1 MLTSETFDVGRHAAF
16 VEEHGE
22 PGLEVGCG
30 DGHPILDL
38 LAKGLDLDGVESSPD
53 MIERARS
60 AAWARGL
67 KVDLH
72 VARREDMGL
81 GRRYRCIYL
90 AGPTFELLPD
100 DVTARRALEAFRRHL
115 APGGTIMI
123 LLWIPSPTPACALG
137 LTREATDEARTLLRL
152 TPLSEEF
159 DAIARTRRTSVG
171 VRLCVGDASTTSM
184 RRQTW
189 VSVLPTASH
198 AGAR

>member
-1 MLTSETFDVGRHAAF
+1 
-16 VEEHGE
+16 
-22 PGLEVGCG
+22 
-30 DGHPILDL
+30 
-38 LAKGLDLDGVESSPD
+38 
-53 MIERARS
+53 
-60 AAWARGL
+60 
-67 KVDLH
+67 
-72 VARREDMGL
+72 MGL

-189 VSVLPTASH
+189 VSVLPAASH
-198 AGAR
+198 AGVR